1 LKYYAT
7 SGRYWNS
14 RVVIDKPIAILNCRL
29 AIIKPQRNVQIEILR
44 YVFVVAYLVVGSMFS
59 SFLTHV
65 TDESFY
71 WICNVGTDIG
81 CMILFLILCRN
92 IHNPEKHIIFPK
104 KLAGY
109 LSVLLV
115 FNLFIAR
122 VPAIYL
128 NVDEM
133 EPEGED
139 WSFQNAL
146 LIILASIIPI
156 TSYGLFWSLC
166 NMMYHSEFTTCPGNK
181 SGTIASYNG
190 IHDPSIT
197 LVSVQTMLEGAL
209 DIVSCSALV
218 SFALEDLPTYLDWII
233 IVFAFLE
240 IINACQ
246 CFILQVVLA
255 GGHGDTPADLVLLRA
270 KLRRGRGCID
280 FFAFILRLV
289 MWLRYDAVASVF
301 MIKNLS
307 NLLHTVALI
316 ERGKG
321 VENCTKHTL
330 FMQYVMPKDWYGMN
344 METWR
349 MATKQNTIE
358 QAQSGRV
365 V

>member
-1 LKYYAT
+1 
-7 SGRYWNS
+7 
-14 RVVIDKPIAILNCRL
+14 
-29 AIIKPQRNVQIEILR
+29 
-44 YVFVVAYLVVGSMFS
+44 MFS

-321 VENCTKHTL
+321 VENYTKHTL